1 MHNVDFF
8 KDNLPIFIPL
18 IILEVILMI
27 VAVRD
32 VLKSSSFRFG
42 NKIAWLIFVVVIQ
55 IIGPVIYF
63 VFGRRNDT

>member
-18 IILEVILMI
+18 IILEIVLVII
-27 VAVRD
+27 AIRD
-32 VLKSSSFRFG
+32 ILKSSSFRFG
-42 NKIAWLIFVVVIQ
+42 NKIVWLIFVIVIQ

-63 VFGRRNDT
+63 VFARRNDE